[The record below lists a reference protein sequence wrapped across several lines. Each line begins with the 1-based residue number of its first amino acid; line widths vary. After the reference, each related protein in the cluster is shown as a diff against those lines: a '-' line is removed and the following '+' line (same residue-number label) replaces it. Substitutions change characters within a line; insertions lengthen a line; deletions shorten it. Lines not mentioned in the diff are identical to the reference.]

1 MSIAFRRL
9 STLAATFALAGCV
22 TNGMDAELTRCTFP
36 DSSRT
41 PAPAFI
47 CGETVDGFHLTRLT
61 SVPPSDTTSTQDRI
75 ETGRLEIQQAMALE
89 WLEDWFGHLNGDDT
103 DTAREVILT
112 WLDEELRVVRTRT
125 SPTGTLWLLT
135 GLPDPEDTVQ
145 ARVRARLV
153 AAGVDP
159 AVR

>member
-9 STLAATFALAGCV
+9 SALTVTLTLAGCV

-61 SVPPSDTTSTQDRI
+61 SVPPSDTASTRERI
-75 ETGRLEIQQAMALE
+75 DTGRLEIQQTMTLE
-89 WLEDWFGHLNGDDT
+89 WLQSWFGHLNGDES
-103 DTAREVILT
+103 DTARQVIFT

-145 ARVRARLV
+145 ARIRARLV